1 MYIHLYKCMVS
12 FQTTAKDVP
21 VLLVG
26 GGSVLVDTKN
36 WIFKGVSSIKR
47 TPHFD
52 VCMLTVQ
59 CSNV

>member
-1 MYIHLYKCMVS
+1 M
-12 FQTTAKDVP
+12 
-21 VLLVG
+21 LLVG

-52 VCMLTVQ
+52 VRISAVQ
-59 CSNV
+59 CKLSKLYKLIQLALYNY